1 MQLKAENIELLEK
14 VSLAETNRRE
24 ELLRQTQT
32 ELSLRLAELDSL
44 KVEADQLR
52 ARAEAAE
59 RESAKL
65 GEKVRRYR
73 KEAKRELRSINE
85 TAISQLHKEHDERK
99 RMAQRIIELED
110 AILNLSCDKAKEER
124 TKQLT

>member
-32 ELSLRLAELDSL
+32 ELSLRLVELDSV
-44 KVEADQLR
+44 KVEAEQLR
-52 ARAEAAE
+52 TRAEAAE

-65 GEKVRRYR
+65 AEKVRRYR

-99 RMAQRIIELED
+99 RMAQRII
-110 AILNLSCDKAKEER
+110 
-124 TKQLT
+124 

>member
-1 MQLKAENIELLEK
+1 
-14 VSLAETNRRE
+14 
-24 ELLRQTQT
+24 
-32 ELSLRLAELDSL
+32 LAELDSL

-52 ARAEAAE
+52 TRAEAAE

-110 AILNLSCDKAKEER
+110 AILNLSCDKAKAER